1 MTRSKR
7 TFFHFS
13 IQITPREYREKKE
26 NLCIWQKSDRRS
38 FSNESGLFERA
49 TPSPWYFWQNE
60 PCRLINSSGKSFRI
74 FEVFICRRG
83 RPSFFLFIY
92 SLIMIASRSQRD
104 SHCLNVFRLLPLM
117 KGIESSRLIR
127 ISMKRRGKKS
137 QNSCKNMSDNHLNF
151 LMNSMSLFLSFAV
164 LLKSISMFD
173 EVRY

>member
-1 MTRSKR
+1 MIGDLLVMNPD
-7 TFFHFS
+7 FS
-13 IQITPREYREKKE
+13 RELLQVPGIFGKM
-26 NLCIWQKSDRRS
+26 NPVDL
-38 FSNESGLFERA
+38 
-49 TPSPWYFWQNE
+49 
-60 PCRLINSSGKSFRI
+60 LIVRGESFRI

-83 RPSFFLFIY
+83 RPSVFLFIY

-127 ISMKRRGKKS
+127 ISMKRGEKKS
-137 QNSCKNMSDNHLNF
+137 QNSCKNMSDNYLNF
-151 LMNSMSLFLSFAV
+151 LMKSMGLFLSFAV